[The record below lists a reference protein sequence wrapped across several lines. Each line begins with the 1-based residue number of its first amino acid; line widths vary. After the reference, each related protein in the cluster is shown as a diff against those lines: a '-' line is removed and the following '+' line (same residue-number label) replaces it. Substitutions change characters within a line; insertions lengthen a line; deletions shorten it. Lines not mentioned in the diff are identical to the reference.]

1 MTRGCLEQALSTED
15 LQMMWHY
22 ARGGSQLG
30 PVSWEDLV
38 NAARTGNLGPG
49 DLVWTEGMAQWQ
61 TAASIPGLIPQTA
74 PPPPPAYGAPPP
86 AYGAPPVSQG
96 YGAPPVQP
104 GYAPAYPAV
113 RQPSVGD
120 DPAMR
125 MLLPVGRSGWAIAA
139 GYLGLFSVLGIFA
152 PPAVICGLLAI
163 RDIRQ
168 HPEKHGLGRAWFGI
182 VMGILGSTALVVL
195 IIMAAMSTSR

>member
-1 MTRGCLEQALSTED
+1 M
-15 LQMMWHY
+15 
-22 ARGGSQLG
+22 G

-38 NAARTGNLGPG
+38 NAARTGNLVPG

-61 TAASIPGLIPQTA
+61 PAASIPGLIPQQPV
-74 PPPPPAYGAPPP
+74 PPPTYGAPPMP
-86 AYGAPPVSQG
+86 Q
-96 YGAPPVQP
+96 
-104 GYAPAYPAV
+104 GYAPARPPV
-113 RQPSVGD
+113 RPPPSMGD

-139 GYLGLFSVLGIFA
+139 GYLGLFSVLGIFG
-152 PPAVICGLLAI
+152 PPALICGLLAI

-182 VMGILGSTALVVL
+182 VMGILGTIALVAGIVTALL
-195 IIMAAMSTSR
+195 PK

>member
-1 MTRGCLEQALSTED
+1 MLWYYL
-15 LQMMWHY
+15 
-22 ARGGSQLG
+22 RGGAQLG

-38 NAARTGNLGPG
+38 NAARMGNLVPG

-61 TAASIPGLIPQTA
+61 PAASIPGLIPQQ
-74 PPPPPAYGAPPP
+74 PGPPPAYGAPPMP
-86 AYGAPPVSQG
+86 
-96 YGAPPVQP
+96 P
-104 GYAPAYPAV
+104 GYARPPV
-113 RQPSVGD
+113 RSPSMGD

-139 GYLGLFSVLGIFA
+139 GYLGLLSLLMVFG
-152 PPAVICGLLAI
+152 PPAVVCGILAI

-182 VMGILGSTALVVL
+182 VMGTLGSIVLLMGIIWALTL
-195 IIMAAMSTSR
+195 K